1 MIPLP
6 ATPTLT
12 IPEAGKLLG
21 IGRDAAYRAAES
33 GELPT
38 LRFGRRIVVP
48 TAKLLALLGL
58 DAGSNALAT
67 PPEVSPDYAE
77 QGGLQLGSLLL
88 SGGGAVE

>member
-48 TAKLLALLGL
+48 TAKLLALLGAEP
-58 DAGSNALAT
+58 DRTT
-67 PPEVSPDYAE
+67 PPPRLE
-77 QGGLQLGSLLL
+77 GLDGRV
-88 SGGGAVE
+88 GRPAIP